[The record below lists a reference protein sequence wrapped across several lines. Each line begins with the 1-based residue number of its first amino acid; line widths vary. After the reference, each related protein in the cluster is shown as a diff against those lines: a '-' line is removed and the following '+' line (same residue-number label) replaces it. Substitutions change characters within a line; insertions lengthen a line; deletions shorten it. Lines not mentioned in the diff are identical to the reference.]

1 MTVFQIKMTIGKKI
15 KYVAPHLI
23 GWGALFLA
31 IALQNDLS
39 EWEFEDYYSIIGIFS
54 FIALATYINLYLLI
68 PRYLFLK
75 KYKQYA
81 SFAFLLVLATALLI
95 AFWLS
100 EFDQIDWFSRFI
112 ASIINVVFVLLMTS
126 AGKFL
131 IEYLRKMMKLKEVE
145 NKQLKVE
152 LNLLKAQVNPHFLF
166 NTLNNLYGLITQNQN
181 QQASDVTL
189 KLADL
194 MRYLLESSKS
204 DVVSLKK
211 EIQFLEDYLSLEK
224 IRLSQKTDIKFT
236 VSGFN
241 KELFVAPML
250 FIPLVENAF
259 KHGLNTISADS
270 YAHFSLS
277 VQGNELFFEAINS
290 VGKSPENSEKS
301 GTGLENLNKRLQL
314 IYPQKHQLDIEQ
326 TSNQFKVILHI
337 QL

>member
-1 MTVFQIKMTIGKKI
+1 MALSKNIWRIF
-15 KYVAPHLI
+15 PHLI
-23 GWGALFLA
+23 GWGALFLM

-39 EWEFEDYYSIIGIFS
+39 EWEFGDYYSIGGIFGLM
-54 FIALATYINLYLLI
+54 ALATYINLYLLI

-75 KYKQYA
+75 KYKHYA
-81 SFAFLLVLATALLI
+81 SFASLLVISTALLI

-100 EFDQIDWFSRFI
+100 GYDQIDWFSRFI

-126 AGKFL
+126 AGRFL
-131 IEYLRKMMKLKEVE
+131 IEYLRKMMKLKEIE
-145 NKQLKVE
+145 NKQLKAE

-204 DVVSLKK
+204 DVVSLNK

-236 VSGFN
+236 VSGNN
-241 KELFVAPML
+241 KELFLAPL
-250 FIPLVENAF
+250 IFIPLVENAF
-259 KHGLNTISADS
+259 KHGLNTISTDS
-270 YAHFSLS
+270 FAHFSLS
-277 VQGNELFFEAINS
+277 VQGDELFFEAINS
-290 VGKSPENSEKS
+290 MGKSLEKTEKS
-301 GTGLENLNKRLQL
+301 GTGLENLEKRLQL

>member
-1 MTVFQIKMTIGKKI
+1 M
-15 KYVAPHLI
+15 APHLL

-39 EWEFEDYYSIIGIFS
+39 EWEFRDYYSIIGIFS

-75 KYKQYA
+75 KHKHYA
-81 SFAFLLVLATALLI
+81 SFVSLLVISTALLI

-100 EFDQIDWFSRFI
+100 GYDQIDWFSRFI

-131 IEYLRKMMKLKEVE
+131 IEYLRKMMKLKEIE
-145 NKQLKVE
+145 NKQLKAE

-181 QQASDVTL
+181 QKAAEITL

-194 MRYLLESSKS
+194 MRYLLESSKA
-204 DVVSLKK
+204 DKVSLNK

-224 IRLSQKTDIKFT
+224 IRLSPKTDLKFT
-236 VSGFN
+236 VSRIK
-241 KELFVAPML
+241 KEIFIPPML
-250 FIPLVENAF
+250 FIPMVENAF
-259 KHGLNTISADS
+259 KHGLNTISTDS
-270 YAHFSLS
+270 FAHFSLS
-277 VQGNELFFEAINS
+277 VQGDELFFEAINS

-301 GTGLENLNKRLQL
+301 GTGLENLKKRLQL
-314 IYPQKHQLDIEQ
+314 IYPQKHQLELEQ